1 VFSSDSDLATIGSA
15 IAEPAR
21 ASMLLRMMDGRA
33 HTARDLAEAAGVSPS
48 AATAHL
54 RRLVEVGMIVVT
66 VSGRR
71 RLHSIASPSVAA
83 AIEAL
88 AAISPGLPV
97 ESLRQASF
105 GSRLQ
110 VARVCYGHLAG
121 GLAVA
126 VTAQLVAA
134 GVIEP
139 LAAGEVGAVRVLRHP
154 LLAALSIAAVP
165 DGPGPEV
172 RGCLDWTE
180 GSVHVSG
187 RLGTTMLTAMLEHG
201 WLASRPRDRALN
213 ITDCGARAL
222 TKAGVW
228 PLPATETCLVRGI
241 ESLRGSGRRAG

>member
-1 VFSSDSDLATIGSA
+1 MFSFDFDLATIGSA

-97 ESLRQASF
+97 ESLRQANF

-139 LAAGEVGAVRVLRHP
+139 LAAGDVGAVRALRHP
-154 LLAALSIAAVP
+154 LLAALSVVSVP
-165 DGPGPEV
+165 SGPGPEV

-187 RLGTTMLTAMLEHG
+187 RLGTAILTAMLEHG

-213 ITDCGARAL
+213 ITDRGAVQL
-222 TKAGVW
+222 TKLGLW
-228 PLPATETCLVRGI
+228 PLPAAPTFARDENRI
-241 ESLRGSGRRAG
+241 A